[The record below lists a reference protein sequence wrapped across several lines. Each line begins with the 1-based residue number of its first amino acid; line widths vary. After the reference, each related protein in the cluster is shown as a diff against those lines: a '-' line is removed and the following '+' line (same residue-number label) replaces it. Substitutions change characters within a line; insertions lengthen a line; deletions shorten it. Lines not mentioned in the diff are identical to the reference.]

1 MASKNLEKS
10 VLFVCLGNICRSPMA
25 EAILKD
31 LIRKRNDSKD
41 WLIESAATSRYH
53 IGDQPDDRCIETL
66 EKHGIQN
73 FRSTVRQ
80 IVKQDFSKFLWVFV
94 FDGENKK
101 NVEKIKPSS
110 SESRVLLLR
119 DFDTE
124 KDGEKNPTV
133 IDPYWHE
140 DSFFE
145 LCYQQCERSL
155 KNFIS
160 EEY

>member
-1 MASKNLEKS
+1 
-10 VLFVCLGNICRSPMA
+10 MA

-73 FRSTVRQ
+73 FRRKLLV
-80 IVKQDFSKFLWVFV
+80 WVFV